1 MGDELQQKIMD
12 YHELAQY
19 HMKLAY
25 IMYNHKQFQTALVL
39 CNWALTS
46 MTRALYIHQNRKNTT
61 FKLSLT
67 ELLLLIHTDFNPG
80 LDIVIFIGKMNYIL
94 CEEEAELE
102 KIEQDDMDRLLRRTD
117 EVLRNLSVRIINNTT
132 ERYQS
137 LFSMN
142 E

>member
-1 MGDELQQKIMD
+1 MGDELHRKIMD

-80 LDIVIFIGKMNYIL
+80 LDIAIFIGKMNYIL
-94 CEEEAELE
+94 YGKDAKFE

-117 EVLRNLSVRIINNTT
+117 EVLRNLSARIINNSS

-137 LFSMN
+137 LFIMN